1 MPSKKGGT
9 PAPRGHHFQFAF
21 TKVQLVLLA
30 FALAGIVGLSFG
42 LGVTVTQRE
51 AERRAGPGAAE
62 SSRYGLEDAARPPR
76 RTRVPL
82 PPAEE
87 EKTAA
92 AEPDFYKTLVKK
104 RPPGHRVLSPIPL
117 PEGGKLPEPPS
128 RNAAGS
134 PGVKAFG
141 AAGGPGA
148 SAENGAG
155 RGGIPPENGLSARAE
170 TSAGDGYT
178 VQLLSVRRR
187 ARAEEA
193 VRNLSRMGFQA
204 VVVQAD
210 LKEKGVWHR
219 VRVGRYPDRA
229 SAERALAEL
238 RVKTPFKKGR
248 ILPL

>member
-1 MPSKKGGT
+1 MTKK
-9 PAPRGHHFQFAF
+9 PAGRP
-21 TKVQLVLLA
+21 
-30 FALAGIVGLSFG
+30 ALA
-42 LGVTVTQRE
+42 
-51 AERRAGPGAAE
+51 
-62 SSRYGLEDAARPPR
+62 
-76 RTRVPL
+76 
-82 PPAEE
+82 
-87 EKTAA
+87 
-92 AEPDFYKTLVKK
+92 
-104 RPPGHRVLSPIPL
+104 PIPL
-117 PEGGKLPEPPS
+117 PEGGRHPEPPA
-128 RNAAGS
+128 RKAAGA
-134 PGVKAFG
+134 PGKMPSG

-148 SAENGAG
+148 PAENGPG
-155 RGGIPPENGLSARAE
+155 RGGIPPETGLSARAE

-204 VVVQAD
+204 IVVQAD